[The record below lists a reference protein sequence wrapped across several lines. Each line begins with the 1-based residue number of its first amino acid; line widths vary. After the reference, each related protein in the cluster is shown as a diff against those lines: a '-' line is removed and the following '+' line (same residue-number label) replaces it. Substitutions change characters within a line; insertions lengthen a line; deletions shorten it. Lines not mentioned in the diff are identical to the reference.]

1 MPSRLPEAHLVNPDP
16 AALLPHRY
24 PFLLLDA
31 IISREPGVAAS
42 ATTRITFDVVPFP
55 RVLMV
60 EAMAQL
66 AGVASGCGEGV
77 GGFLATIDH
86 AELLGDPLPGDT
98 LLIAVRV
105 VKGFGRLFLL
115 EGEVSVG
122 GRRLATATLTLGIG
136 AI

>member
-1 MPSRLPEAHLVNPDP
+1 MPSRSPEAPLVNPDP

-24 PFLLLDA
+24 PFLMLDT
-31 IISREPGVAAS
+31 ILSREPGVAAS
-42 ATTRITFDVVPFP
+42 AATRITSDSAPFP

-66 AGVASGCGEGV
+66 AGVASGCGEGE

-86 AELLGDPLPGDT
+86 AEFHGDPLPGDT

-115 EGEVSVG
+115 EGEVTVG
-122 GRRLATATLTLGIG
+122 QRRLAAATLTLGIG
-136 AI
+136 AM

>member
-1 MPSRLPEAHLVNPDP
+1 MPSRLPEAPLVNPDP

-31 IISREPGVAAS
+31 IISREPGVAAT
-42 ATTRITFDVVPFP
+42 ATTRVTCAGVPFP

-66 AGVASGCGEGV
+66 AGVASGCGEGE

-86 AELLGDPLPGDT
+86 AEFHADPHPGDT
-98 LLIAVRV
+98 LQVAVRV

-115 EGEVSVG
+115 EGEVTVG
-122 GRRLATATLTLGIG
+122 ERLLAIATLTLGIG

>member
-1 MPSRLPEAHLVNPDP
+1 MPSRSPEAPLVNPDP

-24 PFLLLDA
+24 PFLMLDT
-31 IISREPGVAAS
+31 ILSREPGVAAT
-42 ATTRITFDVVPFP
+42 ATTRITSDSAPFP

-66 AGVASGCGEGV
+66 AGVASGCGEGE

-86 AELLGDPLPGDT
+86 AEFHGDPLPGDT

-115 EGEVSVG
+115 EGEATVG
-122 GRRLATATLTLGIG
+122 ERRLAVATLTLGIG

>member
-1 MPSRLPEAHLVNPDP
+1 MEASLRNPDP

-24 PFLLLDA
+24 PFLMLDTVL
-31 IISREPGVAAS
+31 SREPGVGAS
-42 ATTRITFDVVPFP
+42 ASTRVSFNAAPFP
-55 RVLMV
+55 RVLLV

-66 AGVASGCGEGV
+66 AGVASGCGEGE

-86 AELLGDPLPGDT
+86 AEFLGDPFPGDT
-98 LLIAVRV
+98 LLVAVRV

-115 EGEVSVG
+115 EGEVTVD
-122 GRRLATATLTLGIG
+122 GRRLAIATLTLGIG